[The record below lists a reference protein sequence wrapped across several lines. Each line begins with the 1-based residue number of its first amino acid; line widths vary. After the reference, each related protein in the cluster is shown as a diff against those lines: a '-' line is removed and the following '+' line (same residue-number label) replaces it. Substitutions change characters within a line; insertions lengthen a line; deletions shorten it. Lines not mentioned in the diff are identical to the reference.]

1 MGHAAQEVS
10 PSTVVCMFRV
20 FFILGTVGQYLGG
33 FVSQL
38 INIIF
43 GSVLFDCTEQ
53 NFGTE

>member
-10 PSTVVCMFRV
+10 PSTVRV
-20 FFILGTVGQYLGG
+20 FFIWGTVGQYLGG

-38 INIIF
+38 INITF